1 LGLLLFGLLLDRGIL
16 LLYLLLSLLLYG
28 LVLLVYLLLG
38 QLIDYLSF
46 PRPCLLLGL
55 IGLFPNLL
63 FCLLLLLF
71 GLLLNLLFCLLL
83 SFLGLLLNRLLCLGL
98 LFGNLLLRGL
108 LLLVAK
114 LVEVGL
120 VVVGRLVEAHGDEHR
135 TVGARSEPFAHHV
148 VGLARLRVF
157 GQCPVVGLAEVEG
170 SYWSCEDQQ
179 HNEPYNQGWPGM
191 GTNVGGPAGPTV
203 GSLVVVQPHARQ
215 AQAVDREPIK
225 PSIAGNSVVAAE
237 AATTTTIAAV

>member
-1 LGLLLFGLLLDRGIL
+1 
-16 LLYLLLSLLLYG
+16 LSLLLYG

-46 PRPCLLLGL
+46 PRPCLLYGL

-63 FCLLLLLF
+63 YCLLLLLV
-71 GLLLNLLFCLLL
+71 GLLLL
-83 SFLGLLLNRLLCLGL
+83 SFQGLLLNRLLYLALMSGD
-98 LFGNLLLRGL
+98 LLLRGL

-148 VGLARLRVF
+148 VGLARLRVI

-179 HNEPYNQGWPGM
+179 HNEPDNQGWPGM
-191 GTNVGGPAGPTV
+191 GTNIGGPAGPTV
-203 GSLVVVQPHARQ
+203 GSLVVMQPHARQ
-215 AQAVDREPIK
+215 AQAVDREPDQ
-225 PSIAGNSVVAAE
+225 AE
-237 AATTTTIAAV
+237 HRGQVSSFCI